1 MSRSSPVNRE
11 SAMTTIM
18 RQNRSDL
25 ARHWAHDIYEV
36 FRAQGVSMVSYVP
49 DAGHVDLIKLCEADD
64 RMRAVSLTSE
74 EEGVAFA
81 AGAYLGG
88 KRAALL
94 MQSSGVGNCINMLSL
109 IKTCQLPFLTLVTMR
124 GEFGEFNPWQ
134 IPMGQATP
142 VVLSA
147 MGLIVYRVDAPNE
160 VRDVLEAAVSLAF
173 GSYCGVA
180 VLLSQ
185 RLIGTKR
192 FVEEK

>member
-1 MSRSSPVNRE
+1 
-11 SAMTTIM
+11 MTTIM
-18 RQNRSDL
+18 RQNWSDH

-36 FRAQGVSMVSYVP
+36 FREQGVSMVSYVP

-64 RMRAVSLTSE
+64 KMRAVSLTTE

-94 MQSSGVGNCINMLSL
+94 MQSSGVGNCVNMLSL
-109 IKTCQLPFLTLVTMR
+109 IKTCQMPFLTLVTMR

-134 IPMGQATP
+134 VPMGQATP

-147 MGLIVYRVDAPNE
+147 IGLIVYRVDAPDE
-160 VRDVLEAAVSLAF
+160 VRGVIEAAASLAF

-180 VLLSQ
+180 ALLSQ

>member
-1 MSRSSPVNRE
+1 MM
-11 SAMTTIM
+11 ATLM
-18 RQNRSDL
+18 RQNCSDL
-25 ARHWAHDIYEV
+25 TRHWAHDIYEV
-36 FRAQGVSMVSYVP
+36 FQAHGVSMVSYVP
-49 DAGHVDLIKLCEADD
+49 DAGHVDLIKLCEADE
-64 RMRAVSLTSE
+64 RMRAVSLTTE
-74 EEGVAFA
+74 EEGVALA

-109 IKTCQLPFLTLVTMR
+109 IKTCQLPLLTLVTMR

-142 VVLSA
+142 ALLSA
-147 MGLIVYRVDAPNE
+147 IGLIVYRVDAPHE
-160 VRDVLEAAVSLAF
+160 VRDVLEAAVSLAY
-173 GSYCGVA
+173 GGYCGVA

-192 FVEEK
+192 FVEGT

>member
-1 MSRSSPVNRE
+1 MSYKIE
-11 SAMTTIM
+11 AIM
-18 RQNRSDL
+18 RQNHTDL
-25 ARHWAHDIYEV
+25 TRHWAHDIYEV
-36 FRAQGVSMVSYVP
+36 FQAQGISMVSYVP
-49 DAGHVDLIKLCEADD
+49 DAGHVDLIKLCEADE
-64 RMRAVSLTSE
+64 RMRVLSLTTE

-124 GEFGEFNPWQ
+124 GEYGEFNPWQ

-142 VVLSA
+142 AVLSA
-147 MGLIVYRVDAPNE
+147 MGLFVYRVDFSND
-160 VRDVLEAAVSLAF
+160 VREVLEAAVGMAF
-173 GSYCGVA
+173 GGYCGVA

-185 RLIGTKR
+185 RLIGIKR